1 MLRWH
6 TFRIILLTSFIWI
19 CLGFGALFY
28 YSSACIGNDCIKSS
42 IGGKQSKLHES
53 HSSRNHIL
61 PSPVAYKHDA
71 ALGPYSD
78 SQLHEWEP
86 VVLKK
91 NPSSW
96 PGENGKGVKTPKE
109 EEEEKKEKFK
119 LNQFNILAS
128 DRIALNRSLPNVN
141 MEQ

>member
-28 YSSACIGNDCIKSS
+28 YSSTCIGNDCKSAA
-42 IGGKQSKLHES
+42 IGGKQSKIHEVG
-53 HSSRNHIL
+53 HKNHVL

-71 ALGPYSD
+71 ALGPYTD
-78 SQLHEWEP
+78 DKLHQWESR
-86 VVLKK
+86 VLKK
-91 NPSSW
+91 NPTSW
-96 PGENGKGVKTPKE
+96 PGENGKGVITPKE
-109 EEEEKKEKFK
+109 DEELKKEKFK

-128 DRIALNRSLPNVN
+128 DKIALNRSLPNVN

>member
-6 TFRIILLTSFIWI
+6 TFRIILLTSFIWV

-28 YSSACIGNDCIKSS
+28 YSSTCKGNDCKSS
-42 IGGKQSKLHES
+42 FGGKQSILRDK
-53 HSSRNHIL
+53 NHPL

-71 ALGPYSD
+71 ALGPYAD
-78 SQLHEWEP
+78 HQLHEWEP
-86 VVLKK
+86 QVLKK

-96 PGENGKGVKTPKE
+96 PGENGKGVVTPKE
-109 EEEEKKEKFK
+109 DEELKKEKFK

-128 DRIALNRSLPNVN
+128 DKIALNRSLPNVN

>member
-28 YSSACIGNDCIKSS
+28 YSSTCIGNDCKST
-42 IGGKQSKLHES
+42 IGGKQSKIHDKGHKS
-53 HSSRNHIL
+53 HVL

-71 ALGPYSD
+71 ALGPYAEH
-78 SQLHEWEP
+78 QLHEWEP
-86 VVLKK
+86 RELKK

-96 PGENGKGVKTPKE
+96 PGENGKGVITPKE
-109 EEEEKKEKFK
+109 DEELKKEKFK

-128 DRIALNRSLPNVN
+128 DKIALNRSLPNVN